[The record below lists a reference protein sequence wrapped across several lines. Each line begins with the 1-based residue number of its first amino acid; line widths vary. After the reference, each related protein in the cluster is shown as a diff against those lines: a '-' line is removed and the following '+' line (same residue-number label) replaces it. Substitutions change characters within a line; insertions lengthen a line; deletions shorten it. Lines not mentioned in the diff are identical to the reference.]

1 MTEKMNKTVWWF
13 ASFMWTAM
21 FVSYIDLI
29 RLNLEWQ
36 TGSVILPAV
45 TTVNCLAWTIYWFFR
60 PVKDWPMVVPNAI
73 WVVLWAIATL
83 TSFSTVV
90 AFLGF

>member
-1 MTEKMNKTVWWF
+1 MNKTVGWF
-13 ASFMWTAM
+13 ASFMGTAM

-29 RLNLEWQ
+29 RLNLEGQ

-45 TTVNCLAWTIYWFFR
+45 TTVNCLAWTIYGFFR

-73 WVVLWAIATL
+73 GVVLGAIATL